1 LSARDIAKKYEEN
14 FKKYLSELRIS
25 FDQHPKAT
33 DYIPEQIAIVQTL
46 VDK

>member
-1 LSARDIAKKYEEN
+1 LSAWDIAKKYEEN
-14 FKKYLSELRIS
+14 FKTYLSQLHIS
-25 FDQHPKAT
+25 FDAHPKAT